1 MTTQLR
7 GEEVGQR
14 LQAAF
19 PDAVTSWDDDVVRIE
34 PDAIIE
40 VCQFLKDTPDLDM
53 DFLSSI
59 TGVDYVESFEVVYHL
74 TSLTH
79 NHSLVLKMTLYGRD
93 DVELSSVMGVWKGAD
108 LQEREIWDL
117 MGIVFTGHPN
127 MKRILTWEG
136 FPGHPLRK
144 DFLQLADHHPGLP
157 KFPFEDAGQQVR

>member
-34 PDAIIE
+34 PDSIIE

-59 TGVDYVESFEVVYHL
+59 TGVDYVE
-74 TSLTH
+74 
-79 NHSLVLKMTLYGRD
+79 
-93 DVELSSVMGVWKGAD
+93 
-108 LQEREIWDL
+108 
-117 MGIVFTGHPN
+117 
-127 MKRILTWEG
+127 
-136 FPGHPLRK
+136 
-144 DFLQLADHHPGLP
+144 
-157 KFPFEDAGQQVR
+157 

>member
-1 MTTQLR
+1 MTTHLR
-7 GEEVGQR
+7 GEAVGQQ

-19 PDAVTSWDDDVVRIE
+19 PDAVTSWDDDVVRVE
-34 PDAIIE
+34 PDSIVEI
-40 VCQFLKDTPDLDM
+40 CQYLKDTPDFNM

-79 NHSLVLKMTLYGRD
+79 NHSVVLKTTLYGRD
-93 DVELSSVMGVWKGAD
+93 DVELPSVMVVWKGAD
-108 LQEREIWDL
+108 LQEREVWDL
-117 MGIVFTGHPN
+117 MGIGFTGHPN

-144 DFLQLADHHPGLP
+144 DHLG
-157 KFPFEDAGQQVR
+157 G

>member
-79 NHSLVLKMTLYGRD
+79 NHSLVLKTTLYGRD
-93 DVELSSVMGVWKGAD
+93 DVGHPSVMGVWKGAD

-144 DFLQLADHHPGLP
+144 DHLG
-157 KFPFEDAGQQVR
+157 G

>member
-79 NHSLVLKMTLYGRD
+79 NHSLVLKTTLYGRD
-93 DVELSSVMGVWKGAD
+93 DVELPSVMVVWKGAD

-144 DFLQLADHHPGLP
+144 DHLG
-157 KFPFEDAGQQVR
+157 G

>member
-34 PDAIIE
+34 PDAIIK

-79 NHSLVLKMTLYGRD
+79 NHSLVLKTTLYGRD
-93 DVELSSVMGVWKGAD
+93 DVGLPSVMGVWKGAD

-144 DFLQLADHHPGLP
+144 DHLG
-157 KFPFEDAGQQVR
+157 G

>member
-1 MTTQLR
+1 MTTHLR
-7 GEEVGQR
+7 GEAVGQQ

-19 PDAVTSWDDDVVRIE
+19 PDAVTSWDDDVVRVE
-34 PDAIIE
+34 PDSIVEI
-40 VCQFLKDTPDLDM
+40 CQYLKDTPDFDM

-79 NHSLVLKMTLYGRD
+79 NHSVVLKTTLYGRD
-93 DVELSSVMGVWKGAD
+93 DVELPSVMVVWKGAD
-108 LQEREIWDL
+108 LQEREVWDL
-117 MGIVFTGHPN
+117 MGIGFTGHPN

-144 DFLQLADHHPGLP
+144 DHLG
-157 KFPFEDAGQQVR
+157 G